1 MIRGDE
7 TAASEPPGEPG
18 PSGRA
23 RGGRLRTRVARM
35 WDGGRRSRLALLG
48 GVLAVVIVASGVT
61 AGVVSGL
68 GSDEECAAA
77 PESAKALGRDPGRAT
92 KALDPGED
100 GSRLGPL
107 RQLLRPG
114 SAPLCTDEGGTGV
127 AGAALLAAT
136 TGRTAARQQEAAP
149 VHTAPMA
156 RVTHAAVT
164 LLGSDRTSP
173 PRIPEGLR
181 VPVAR
186 MLAAYIGNVQRNI
199 SGVLHAEENEP
210 TVVPADDHRA
220 SRFSHPREYHLLFGS
235 TASVTLNPLVREVAV
250 DPQAFAILYDAE
262 RAYFA
267 GYLER
272 LSRSGLTTKKKGE
285 SRLLRATLDAALS
298 ADLTATLLRAR
309 TQHAEAGRIPSLAAY
324 EKAVLR
330 HSRGLYRAAPQ
341 LVTSRPPQGR
351 YAQRKP
357 SGSVGRGPRAVERL
371 LDGRYMLFSTLE
383 AWASAHRIPA
393 PVTTE
398 IRKEIREGYLHTSY
412 YG

>member
-1 MIRGDE
+1 
-7 TAASEPPGEPG
+7 
-18 PSGRA
+18 
-23 RGGRLRTRVARM
+23 M
-35 WDGGRRSRLALLG
+35 WHGGRRSRLTLLG
-48 GVLAVVIVASGVT
+48 GALAVVIVASGVT

-68 GSDEECAAA
+68 GPGEECAAA

-114 SAPLCTDEGGTGV
+114 STPLCTGPSGTGA
-127 AGAALLAAT
+127 AGTALLAAT
-136 TGRTAARQQEAAP
+136 TGRTAAREQEAAP
-149 VHTAPMA
+149 VHTEPMA
-156 RVTHAAVT
+156 RVAQAAVT
-164 LLGSDRTSP
+164 LLGGGRASAP
-173 PRIPEGLR
+173 PMPEGLR

-186 MLAAYIGNVQRNI
+186 MLAAYIGDVQRHI
-199 SGVLHAEENEP
+199 SGALDDLDGQS
-210 TVVPADDHRA
+210 VVTADDNRA
-220 SRFSHPREYHLLFGS
+220 GRFSHPREYHLVF
-235 TASVTLNPLVREVAV
+235 ASEAGITPNRLVREVAV

-272 LSRSGLTTKKKGE
+272 LSRSGLTTKKKGD
-285 SRLLRATLDAALS
+285 SRLLRATLDAGLS

-309 TQHAEAGRIPSLAAY
+309 TLHAEAGRIPSLAAY

-330 HSRGLYRAAPQ
+330 HSRGSYRAAPEQ
-341 LVTSRPPQGR
+341 VNSRPPQGR

-357 SGSVGRGPRAVERL
+357 SGSVGSGPRAVERL
-371 LDGRYMLFSTLE
+371 LDGRYMLFSTLD